1 MHKLQLNLW
10 QLGLPVKYGKT
21 EGCEINPKDDFD
33 VFIIDVDFQLT
44 AIEEEKNLPDIST
57 TFKLS
62 C

>member
-1 MHKLQLNLW
+1 MEICHL
-10 QLGLPVKYGKT
+10 KT

-44 AIEEEKNLPDIST
+44 AIQGEKNLPDIST